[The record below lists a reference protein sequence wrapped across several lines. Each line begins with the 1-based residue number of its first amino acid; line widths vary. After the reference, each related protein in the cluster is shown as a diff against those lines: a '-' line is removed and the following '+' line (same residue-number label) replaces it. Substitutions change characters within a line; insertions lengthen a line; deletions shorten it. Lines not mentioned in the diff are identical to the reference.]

1 MSPLLE
7 RRPGRRLLPPPA
19 PDPAWAW
26 FLDIDGTLLEVAASP
41 TLVIPDLG
49 LHNRLSRLVARTG
62 GAVALISGR
71 TIADIDRLFGAPTLP
86 VAGQHGLE
94 RRTATG
100 EHVTQP
106 PPHDLWER
114 VRRQLQGVAE
124 RHPGL
129 IMEDKGQSLALHY
142 RQAPPLAS
150 FAHQLMHLLQREL
163 GERYVTQRGKR
174 VIELK
179 PAGVDKGAAIRAF
192 LDEPPFQGRLPIF
205 LGDDV
210 TDEYGFAVV
219 NSLGGHSVKVGR
231 GRTTARW
238 RLGDVAAVQQW
249 LDAALQDERGPR

>member
-1 MSPLLE
+1 MTSLLS
-7 RRPGRRLLPPPA
+7 RRRHRTQPPPP
-19 PDPAWAW
+19 PDLGWAW
-26 FLDIDGTLLEVAASP
+26 FLDIDGTLLDVAASP
-41 TLVIPDLG
+41 ALAIADSGVQ
-49 LHNRLSRLVARTG
+49 NRLSRLVTRTG

-71 TIADIDRLFGAPTLP
+71 TIADIDRLFGHTTLP

-94 RRTATG
+94 RRSPTG
-100 EHVTQP
+100 EQHHHAAP
-106 PPHDLWER
+106 DDLWER
-114 VRRQLQGVAE
+114 VRRQLQQVAE

-129 IMEDKGQSLALHY
+129 MVEDKGLSLALHY

-174 VIELK
+174 VVELK
-179 PAGVDKGAAIRAF
+179 PAGADKGAAIRAF
-192 LDEPPFQGRLPIF
+192 MDEPPFHGRLPIF

-238 RLGDVAAVQQW
+238 RLGDVAAVRNW
-249 LDAALQDERGPR
+249 LDSALQDEVTP